1 MHYILGL
8 DRLENPI
15 LVHASLKSDAFSI
28 KLPAAPSN
36 FLFHAHCMSSP
47 SASLEFAAQITAD
60 HMLAAFMTMCQILR
74 SFAASSTLFPDPFA
88 VLYVLSR
95 HAFSS
100 IPWFCCAFWFYNLL
114 IIP

>member
-74 SFAASSTLFPDPFA
+74 SFAASSTLFPTLLP
-88 VLYVLSR
+88 
-95 HAFSS
+95 
-100 IPWFCCAFWFYNLL
+100 CCMFYHVMHFLL
-114 IIP
+114 FLGFVVRFGFTTY